1 MKKGGRN
8 DRDQGMVLRQ
18 DSLKL
23 ATGQIVKPTFV
34 TPMRIDSELR
44 DSGKGYWVDED
55 VIILGKVSI
64 GSNTN
69 VLPTLDKGWSL
80 QSHADYHSIQWDE

>member
-1 MKKGGRN
+1 MIEIKEWFAAGF
-8 DRDQGMVLRQ
+8 VE
-18 DSLKL
+18 L

-55 VIILGKVSI
+55 VIILEKVSI
-64 GSNTN
+64 DQIRTL
-69 VLPTLDKGWSL
+69 LPTLERAG
-80 QSHADYHSIQWDE
+80 AFTNMRIYHSIQWDE